1 MKVQLAPSLDFKIHK
16 TSHKTSVVSSRIWS
30 NHYLFLM
37 YNLAHEYMVNV
48 KMSFKYDLVAL

>member
-37 YNLAHEYMVNV
+37 YNLAHEYME
-48 KMSFKYDLVAL
+48 YDLVAL